1 MACFPVQSE
10 GPLRAYGYHQ
20 VWVLPEPPGLP
31 QSPVREWEGASP
43 GRDLPLLFLL
53 SLLHGAKELSP
64 NLWLIRT
71 LSGPQINRWLQGRPL
86 SLFQLQAKYEFED
99 LEE

>member
-10 GPLRAYGYHQ
+10 GPLRAYGCHQ

-64 NLWLIRT
+64 NLWLIRI
-71 LSGPQINRWLQGRPL
+71 LSGPQINRWPSR
-86 SLFQLQAKYEFED
+86 
-99 LEE
+99 